1 MQSSPAWAARQRP
14 SRSPHPRTVF
24 TLCNTA
30 LIINN
35 QQSITWCFKSD
46 VCPKL
51 NTYQYQHIIMTNI
64 RNEILN
70 WIGNKTV
77 TTDELHDFIKSK
89 LSDSYEIGD
98 AGEIINDM
106 IAEELLM
113 AKDFELKRND

>member
-1 MQSSPAWAARQRP
+1 
-14 SRSPHPRTVF
+14 
-24 TLCNTA
+24 
-30 LIINN
+30 
-35 QQSITWCFKSD
+35 
-46 VCPKL
+46 
-51 NTYQYQHIIMTNI
+51 MTNI
-64 RNEILN
+64 RNVILN

>member
-1 MQSSPAWAARQRP
+1 
-14 SRSPHPRTVF
+14 
-24 TLCNTA
+24 
-30 LIINN
+30 
-35 QQSITWCFKSD
+35 
-46 VCPKL
+46 
-51 NTYQYQHIIMTNI
+51 MTNI

-106 IAEELLM
+106 IAEELFM
-113 AKDFELKRND
+113 AKDFE